1 MRYHGLC
8 TWPCRVTIGHML
20 HTKLGEKTKENKMS
34 TLRSSSGS
42 YAWSVASWRTF
53 MTSPTCLVLINSSS
67 FICLAKTSQAC
78 RSGSNCLIFN
88 LAIQT
93 TPLKSPKFLPQW
105 CIWQLTLR
113 KMESCLTVVQKLCVT
128 LKIAKATRHK
138 VFAPSLNIT
147 SHTRIVV

>member
-1 MRYHGLC
+1 MDCALALQ
-8 TWPCRVTIGHML
+8 GHNWTYVA
-20 HTKLGEKTKENKMS
+20 HKVGRENKMS

-42 YAWSVASWRTF
+42 YAWSVVSWRTF

-93 TPLKSPKFLPQW
+93 TPLKSPEFLPQW

-113 KMESCLTVVQKLCVT
+113 KMEACLTMVQKLCVT

-138 VFAPSLNIT
+138 VCAPSLNIT